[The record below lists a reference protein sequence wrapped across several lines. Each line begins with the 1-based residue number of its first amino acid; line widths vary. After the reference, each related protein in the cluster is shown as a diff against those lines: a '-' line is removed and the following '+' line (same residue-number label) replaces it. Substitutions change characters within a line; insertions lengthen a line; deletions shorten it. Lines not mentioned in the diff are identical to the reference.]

1 MPAARVRG
9 RKPEMQA
16 FMLCSDTSTAARVRS
31 LRDPAHAVVSRPE
44 SRTFDTV
51 HRMEHPAVMRVS
63 DHATWRDDKMG
74 KNTLFE
80 SARMLVGLN
89 TFEPGQSHALH
100 AHPGMDKM
108 YFVVEGD
115 GFFLLDGRELPMAAG
130 DLLVAPEGVK
140 HGVRNPGPGRL
151 LVLAVLAPFH
161 A

>member
-1 MPAARVRG
+1 MDHP
-9 RKPEMQA
+9 
-16 FMLCSDTSTAARVRS
+16 SII
-31 LRDPAHAVVSRPE
+31 RP
-44 SRTFDTV
+44 T
-51 HRMEHPAVMRVS
+51 
-63 DHATWRDDKMG
+63 DHAEWRGDKMG
-74 KNTLFE
+74 KSTLFE
-80 SARMLVGLN
+80 SPRLLVGLN
-89 TFEPGQSHALH
+89 AFEPGQSHALH